1 MKTLSLL
8 GSTGSIG
15 CNVLDVVRSFPDKY
29 QVAALAAGKN
39 IVRLKEQVLE
49 FEPELIAVAD
59 EDGAEQLK
67 EQLPAHYSGRIKY
80 GTSGCEEVASFSST
94 DMTISAIVGAAGLL
108 PTLAAIEAGKD
119 IGLANKET
127 LVMAGKLV
135 MDACARKGVKLLPVD
150 SEHSA
155 IFQSL
160 EAGQRQDVAKIILT
174 ASGGPFRTKS
184 LEELQQVTP
193 AQALD
198 HPNWDMGKKI
208 SIDSATLMNKGLEV
222 IEAKWLF
229 DMSVDTIDVVVH
241 PQSIV
246 HSLVEFQDGSVIAQ
260 LGIPDMRIPI
270 AYALSY
276 PRRLAMDLPG
286 LDLAQCSTLEFHD
299 PDFERFPALSL
310 AFRAIEHGG
319 VLPAVLNAANEV
331 AVDAFLEKSI
341 SFLDIASTVATVMEK
356 VSSGSEDSL
365 EDIIGADA
373 KAREVAAEIISHAGT
388 EE

>member
-15 CNVLDVVRSFPDKY
+15 CNVLDVVRHFPDLY
-29 QVAALAAGKN
+29 TICGLAAGKN
-39 IVRLKEQVLE
+39 IAKLREQVLE
-49 FEPELIAVAD
+49 FKPDCISVALEEDAEILRKELPTSYRDKI
-59 EDGAEQLK
+59 LF
-67 EQLPAHYSGRIKY
+67 
-80 GTSGCEEVASFSST
+80 GTEGSQEVAAFRSA

-135 MDACARKGVKLLPVD
+135 MDLCSRKKVKLLPVD

-160 EAGQRQDVAKIILT
+160 EAGHQDDVAKIILT
-174 ASGGPFRTKS
+174 ASGGPFRQKS
-184 LEELQQVTP
+184 YDELTTVTP
-193 AQALD
+193 AQALN
-198 HPNWDMGKKI
+198 HPNWDMGQKI

-276 PRRLAMDLPG
+276 PRRLKMDLPG
-286 LDLAQCSTLEFHD
+286 LNLAQCSNLEFHE
-299 PDFERFPALSL
+299 PDYERFPALPL
-310 AFRAIEHGG
+310 AFDAIKHGG

-331 AVDAFLEKSI
+331 AVAAFLAKEI
-341 SFLDIASTVATVMEK
+341 SFLDIAATVSTVMEK
-356 VSSGSEDSL
+356 VREGSEDSID
-365 EDIIGADA
+365 DILQADFL
-373 KAREVAAEIISHAGT
+373 AREEARSIIDSSHL
-388 EE
+388 

>member
-15 CNVLDVVRSFPDKY
+15 CNVLDVVRSFPDQY
-29 QVAALAAGKN
+29 QVCGLAAGRN
-39 IVRLKEQVLE
+39 ITKLCEQVLE
-49 FEPELIAVAD
+49 FQPDCISVAEEEDAEILRKELPSRFRDNI
-59 EDGAEQLK
+59 LF
-67 EQLPAHYSGRIKY
+67 
-80 GTSGCEEVASFSST
+80 GTEGSQEVAAFSSA

-135 MDACARKGVKLLPVD
+135 MDLCSRKKVKLLPVD

-160 EAGQRQDVAKIILT
+160 EAGCQDDVKKIILT
-174 ASGGPFRTKS
+174 ASGGPFREKS
-184 LEELQQVTP
+184 YEELKTVTP
-193 AQALD
+193 AQALN
-198 HPNWDMGKKI
+198 HPNWDMGQKI

-229 DMSVDTIDVVVH
+229 DMSVDSIDVVVH

-276 PRRLAMDLPG
+276 PRRLKMDLPG
-286 LDLAQCSTLEFHD
+286 LNLAQCSSLEFHE
-299 PDFERFPALSL
+299 PDYERFPALSL
-310 AFRAIEHGG
+310 AFEAIEHGG

-331 AVDAFLEKSI
+331 AVAAFLAAEI
-341 SFLDIASTVATVMEK
+341 SFLDIAKTVAKVMEK
-356 VSSGSEDSL
+356 VQEGSENSI
-365 EDIIGADA
+365 EDILHADFL
-373 KAREVAAEIISHAGT
+373 ARKEARYIIADSRT
-388 EE
+388 

>member
-15 CNVLDVVRSFPDKY
+15 CNVLDVVRSFPDLY
-29 QVAALAAGKN
+29 QVCGLAAGKN
-39 IVRLKEQVLE
+39 IAKLYEQVIE
-49 FEPELIAVAD
+49 FDPECISVAD
-59 EDGAEQLK
+59 EHDVEPLK
-67 EQLPAHYSGRIKY
+67 KVLPVKFHNRILFGSSG
-80 GTSGCEEVASFSST
+80 SEEVAALPPA
-94 DMTISAIVGAAGLL
+94 DMVISAIVGAAGLL

-135 MDACARKGVKLLPVD
+135 MDACKRKNVKLLPVD

-160 EAGQRQDVAKIILT
+160 EAGRRQDVAKIILT
-174 ASGGPFRTKS
+174 ASGGPFRKKS
-184 LEELQQVTP
+184 YNELQEVTP
-193 AQALD
+193 AQALN
-198 HPNWDMGKKI
+198 HPNWDMGQKI

-276 PRRLAMDLPG
+276 PERLSMDLPG
-286 LDLAQCSTLEFHD
+286 LNLAKCSTLEFHE
-299 PDFERFPALSL
+299 PDLERFPALSL

-331 AVDAFLEKSI
+331 AVAAFLNGKI
-341 SFLDIASTVATVMEK
+341 SFLDIAATVATVMEK

-365 EDIIGADA
+365 DDILQADA
-373 KAREVAAEIISHAGT
+373 QARDVTSAIISNKS
-388 EE
+388 

>member
-15 CNVLDVVRSFPDKY
+15 CNVLDVVRSFPDRY
-29 QVAALAAGKN
+29 QVCALAAGKN
-39 IVRLKEQVLE
+39 ITKLCEQVLE
-49 FEPELIAVAD
+49 FDPECISVAD
-59 EDGAEQLK
+59 ESGAAQLK
-67 EQLPAHYSGRIKY
+67 EELPAKYSDRILY
-80 GTSGCEEVASFSST
+80 GTSGCEEVAALAPAE
-94 DMTISAIVGAAGLL
+94 MTISAIVGAAGLL

-119 IGLANKET
+119 VGLANKET

-135 MDACARKGVKLLPVD
+135 MDACKRKNVQLLPVD

-160 EAGQRQDVAKIILT
+160 EAGRRQDVSKIILT
-174 ASGGPFRTKS
+174 ASGGPFREKKY
-184 LEELQQVTP
+184 EELLGVTP
-193 AQALD
+193 AQALN
-198 HPNWDMGKKI
+198 HPNWDMGQKI

-286 LDLAQCSTLEFHD
+286 LNLAQCSTLEFHD

-310 AFRAIEHGG
+310 AFQAIEHGG

-331 AVDAFLEKSI
+331 AVAAFLDYEI
-341 SFLDIASTVATVMEK
+341 SFLDIAATVATVMEK
-356 VSSGSEDSL
+356 VASGSEESIDDIL
-365 EDIIGADA
+365 QADAQARNVARDIISNKS
-373 KAREVAAEIISHAGT
+373 KA
-388 EE
+388 